1 MAQPQQESLPTRQ
14 HQVLLELPT
23 RQHQVVPTRN
33 LGEQYK
39 ITKMGFVGQHQVP
52 PRWDNP
58 SCPKATSSSLF
69 KDKPTI
75 VPNPN
80 PKTSQ
85 VDP

>member
-1 MAQPQQESLPTRQ
+1 MGNP
-14 HQVLLELPT
+14 
-23 RQHQVVPTRN
+23 
-33 LGEQYK
+33 GEQHK
-39 ITKMGFVGQHQVP
+39 ITQTGFVGQHQVP
-52 PRWDNP
+52 PWDNP
-58 SCPKATSSSLF
+58 SCPKATSSSFF